1 MEFRG
6 TTKLHLPVPIA
17 TKAIDATPAIVAK
30 AGPAARFAWDEFLFG
45 RIRNHHTRRAYR
57 RAVDRFLKWCE
68 KREIGLQHVSPRD
81 VGQYMDELPGAVP
94 TKKQHL
100 AALRHFFDQLVT
112 RHAVI
117 LNPAASVRGER
128 YQVVEGKTPE
138 SR

>member
-1 MEFRG
+1 
-6 TTKLHLPVPIA
+6 
-17 TKAIDATPAIVAK
+17 
-30 AGPAARFAWDEFLFG
+30 
-45 RIRNHHTRRAYR
+45 
-57 RAVDRFLKWCE
+57 
-68 KREIGLQHVSPRD
+68 
-81 VGQYMDELPGAVP
+81 MDELPGAVP

-138 SR
+138 ISVDQARRLLRSIDIRHVVGLRDRAIIAILVYTAARASVGCSTSPTSTVTSPQSQ